1 MSLWLFVNKQ
11 EFLWVYYFV
20 SCQNSDP
27 QILSVGVES
36 EMWET
41 WGENGGVITIFLY
54 LVKEE
59 NAAQR
64 KRVGR
69 VFSPR
74 THKISPKKLELG
86 LGSIVLS

>member
-1 MSLWLFVNKQ
+1 MSLWLLVNKQ

-54 LVKEE
+54 LVKRKMQHKEKGLEE
-59 NAAQR
+59 Y
-64 KRVGR
+64 
-69 VFSPR
+69 FL
-74 THKISPKKLELG
+74 PKPTKSLQKNWNW
-86 LGSIVLS
+86 VWDR